1 MFLREYWREKIWK
14 YFRNVLTRSLVGC
27 LRREHMKYWMSKV
40 SFDPWNQMKKHFRFY
55 WEGSKL
61 PHRIKEMT
69 KTCVGGDGLGGYRG
83 NQGRLKRECQRC
95 QGWVSPCAYA
105 RTLRYCSGWSGP
117 CQTSGWYCRKIRQ
130 FISFISCITVGCRV
144 GEYTWH
150 ADYRNDSTRYV
161 QAVLCLQIAF
171 TFTFIRY
178 YKCLF

>member
-14 YFRNVLTRSLVGC
+14 YFRVVLTRSLVGC

-40 SFDPWNQMKKHFRFY
+40 SFNPWNQMKNHFRFY
-55 WEGSKL
+55 WEDSKL

-83 NQGRLKRECQRC
+83 NQGRLKRDCQRC

-117 CQTSGWYCRKIRQ
+117 CQTSGWYCRKWTMLSLFLAASPPWYQPSLPTQTKKKYFDIV
-130 FISFISCITVGCRV
+130 SFLRIFVILP
-144 GEYTWH
+144 
-150 ADYRNDSTRYV
+150 STLTILTLIV
-161 QAVLCLQIAF
+161 SVVE
-171 TFTFIRY
+171 
-178 YKCLF
+178 